1 VAQQDEYDRRRA
13 KVASEVERSEYERR
27 CVEMQLAPDFQ
38 FDFDVV
44 IIGAGAAG
52 LAAAQKLRNRRLSV
66 LVLEARA
73 RIGGRALTHHLE
85 GGIVFDVGCEWL
97 HSADLNPFVQIGRS
111 RGFEVVPT
119 QPHWSEQSLD
129 INFPAAEQRRF
140 QAASAAFYRRL
151 RRAAGLAEDTAAA
164 EWLEPGNK
172 WNPLI
177 DAISSYVS
185 GAELSR
191 LSVHDSEN
199 YLDTDMNW
207 RVPRGYGALVASL
220 GVGCSVT
227 LSTQVHS
234 IDHSDTDTI
243 RIETSRG
250 VICARKVICTVPTTL
265 LAREAMRFDP
275 PLPNKIAAAAGL
287 PLGNAEK
294 VMLHVDHPEDLPV
307 DGHLF
312 GAADRTATGSY
323 DLRPVGRPCIEAFFG
338 GTLARELQGRG
349 ELVNFA
355 IEELTNLFG
364 SGFRHNVRAVA
375 HSDWAG
381 DPLSGG
387 SYSYALPGHAGDRA
401 ILSETVDDRL
411 FFAGEATSARF
422 FSTAHGAYQSG
433 QRAAVDAI
441 RSLGFA
447 ADIQRN
453 ALETR
458 E

>member
-1 VAQQDEYDRRRA
+1 M
-13 KVASEVERSEYERR
+13 K
-27 CVEMQLAPDFQ
+27 LAPDFQ

-52 LAAAQKLRNRRLSV
+52 LAAAQELRNRQLSV
-66 LVLEARA
+66 MVLEART
-73 RIGGRALTHHLE
+73 RLGGRALTHHLQ

-111 RGFEVVPT
+111 LGFDIVPT

-129 INFPAAEQRRF
+129 INFPAADQRQF

-199 YLDTDMNW
+199 YLDTDLNW

-220 GVGCSVT
+220 GAGCSVT
-227 LSTQVHS
+227 LAAQVHL
-234 IDHSDTDTI
+234 IDHSGADAI

-250 VICARKVICTVPTTL
+250 VICARKVICTVSTAL
-265 LAREAMRFDP
+265 LAQEAIRFDP
-275 PLPNKIAAAAGL
+275 PLPKKIAAAAGL

-294 VMLHVDHPEDLPV
+294 VLLHVDHAEDFPV

-323 DLRPVGRPCIEAFFG
+323 DIRPMGRPCIEAFFG

-349 ELVNFA
+349 ELVDFA

-364 SGFRHNVRAVA
+364 WAFRHNVRAVA

-381 DPLSGG
+381 DTLSRG
-387 SYSYALPGHAGDRA
+387 SYSYAVPGQAGNRA
-401 ILSETVDDRL
+401 ILAETVDDRL
-411 FFAGEATSARF
+411 FFAGEATSSRF

-433 QRAAVDAI
+433 QRAAIEAM
-441 RSLGFA
+441 RALGFT
-447 ADIQRN
+447 ADIRHD
-453 ALETR
+453 ALEIR